1 MLLVDADAVAPLP
14 GLGQVGGL
22 LSFTGIQFRGTSCS
36 CSLGP
41 FSNLILLN
49 LLPSSV
55 VGTFTHW

>member
-1 MLLVDADAVAPLP
+1 MTLSRSQKEATYAQP
-14 GLGQVGGL
+14 GSRDL
-22 LSFTGIQFRGTSCS
+22 QFRGTSCS

-41 FSNLILLN
+41 LSNLILLFT